1 MISPTNRWTHSGVSC
16 RVMPNFAF
24 WLALPWVFPQ
34 AIWVRRRTPRFRGPS
49 GELRGQ
55 FGEEPT
61 RRVVGVGDSIVAG
74 VGANL
79 AIETIT
85 AQLARH
91 WHEATGTSVEW
102 VAYGKIGARS
112 ARIRPLVESL
122 DKDDRVALVL
132 ISAGVNDITGLT
144 STSKWLA
151 ELDALVMTLGQR
163 FPSSRLALLGIPP
176 LDVFPALPIPL
187 RQVLGWRAAHYDQAA
202 RRYASSNPR
211 LHYVP
216 IDSRPKPDEF
226 SKDGFHPS
234 VTSYAVLAR
243 EIVRICRD

>member
-91 WHEATGTSVEW
+91 
-102 VAYGKIGARS
+102 
-112 ARIRPLVESL
+112 
-122 DKDDRVALVL
+122 
-132 ISAGVNDITGLT
+132 
-144 STSKWLA
+144 
-151 ELDALVMTLGQR
+151 
-163 FPSSRLALLGIPP
+163 
-176 LDVFPALPIPL
+176 
-187 RQVLGWRAAHYDQAA
+187 
-202 RRYASSNPR
+202 
-211 LHYVP
+211 
-216 IDSRPKPDEF
+216 
-226 SKDGFHPS
+226 
-234 VTSYAVLAR
+234 
-243 EIVRICRD
+243 